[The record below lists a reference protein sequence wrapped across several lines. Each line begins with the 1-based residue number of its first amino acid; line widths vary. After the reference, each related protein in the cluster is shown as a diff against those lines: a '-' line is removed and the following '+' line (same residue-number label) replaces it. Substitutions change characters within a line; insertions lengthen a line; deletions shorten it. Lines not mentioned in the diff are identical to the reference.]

1 MLRLAGQG
9 IALTFFDEDNMQT
22 KLKHVA
28 LAAVI
33 VLNGCATQ
41 PSGSQSSAAAPA
53 PAPAPTTPAQQA
65 APVAAAAAPAPTPAA
80 LPAST
85 AATGDKDPEIKVGV
99 AYTTK
104 FTNGSY
110 LKEVPEE
117 VFIVRPKNT
126 QNNVAAQVALNMFMF
141 ALGGG
146 LAVNGFDKSDLKGDK
161 LDDVKDRKHVRNPVS
176 TDYIGKLSKEINAA
190 LQARAELKP
199 GAYKNSVMVAGGSS
213 TLIYESL
220 TGDEANLYKMNT
232 ELTIYK
238 RKEDAGLFTFNPFV
252 EVSCNRVSEKALPL
266 EDWAKDDYV
275 MVQQWVD
282 ETLDQCS
289 KKVVGALPDL
299 LAS

>member
-1 MLRLAGQG
+1 M
-9 IALTFFDEDNMQT
+9 
-22 KLKHVA
+22 KHIA

-41 PSGSQSSAAAPA
+41 PDGSQSSAAAPTPAPSTSLVAPVAAAKPAADAVAAA
-53 PAPAPTTPAQQA
+53 PAPAPTA
-65 APVAAAAAPAPTPAA
+65 APMAAAGE
-80 LPAST
+80 SVQ
-85 AATGDKDPEIKVGV
+85 EIKVGV

-146 LAVNGFDKSDLKGDK
+146 MAVNGFDKGDLKGDK
-161 LDDVKDRKHVRNPVS
+161 LEDVKDRKHVRNPVS

-232 ELTIYK
+232 ELTVYK
-238 RKEDAGLFTFNPFV
+238 RKEDAGLFTISPFV

>member
-1 MLRLAGQG
+1 
-9 IALTFFDEDNMQT
+9 
-22 KLKHVA
+22 
-28 LAAVI
+28 
-33 VLNGCATQ
+33 
-41 PSGSQSSAAAPA
+41 
-53 PAPAPTTPAQQA
+53 
-65 APVAAAAAPAPTPAA
+65 
-80 LPAST
+80 
-85 AATGDKDPEIKVGV
+85 
-99 AYTTK
+99 
-104 FTNGSY
+104 
-110 LKEVPEE
+110 
-117 VFIVRPKNT
+117 
-126 QNNVAAQVALNMFMF
+126 MF

-146 LAVNGFDKSDLKGDK
+146 MALNTFDKGDLKGDK

-176 TDYIGKLSKEINAA
+176 TDYVGKLSKEINAA
-190 LQARAELKP
+190 LQARTELKP
-199 GAYKNSVMVAGGSS
+199 GAYKNSVMVAGGSA

-238 RKEDAGLFTFNPFV
+238 RKEDAGMFTISPFV